1 MQNKQ
6 RICFMDEIRGFCI
19 LCMVIYHAGYDL
31 LYMFS
36 QTWIL
41 PFMQVTSYVQPFFA
55 GMFIFISGIASRFSR
70 SNVMRGAKLFFVA
83 MIISYATLIFM
94 PSSQILFGIL
104 NMLSVCMMFYGVAEK
119 LIVKMNRI
127 ALIIVCAVLAV
138 LTYNLQYGQIGI
150 PGIDFLNFNLPTSLL
165 DSQYLYPLGIVGP
178 GFYSSDYFPLFP
190 WIFIFIAGTVVGG
203 YALDGKFPKFMYKSR
218 IPALSFLGKHT
229 LLIYILHQPI
239 ILVVLYV
246 IFWIASLF

>member
-6 RICFMDEIRGFCI
+6 RICFMDELRGFCI

-41 PFMQVTSYVQPFFA
+41 PFMQITSYVQPLFA

-70 SNVMRGAKLFFVA
+70 SNLMRGVKLFFIA

-94 PSSQILFGIL
+94 PSNQILFGIL
-104 NMLSVCMMFYGVAEK
+104 NLLSVCMMFYGVAEK
-119 LIVKMNRI
+119 LITKLNRI
-127 ALIIVCAVLAV
+127 AVIIVCAILF
-138 LTYNLQYGQIGI
+138 LITYNLQLGQIGI

-178 GFYSSDYFPLFP
+178 GFYSADYFPLFP
-190 WIFIFIAGTVVGG
+190 WIFVFIAGTAVGG

-239 ILVVLYV
+239 IFAVLYV
-246 IFWIASLF
+246 IFWIVALF